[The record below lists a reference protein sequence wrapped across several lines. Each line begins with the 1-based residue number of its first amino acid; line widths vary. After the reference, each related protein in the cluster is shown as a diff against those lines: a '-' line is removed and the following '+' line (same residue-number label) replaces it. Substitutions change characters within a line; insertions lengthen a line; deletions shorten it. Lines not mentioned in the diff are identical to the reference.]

1 MSNQYL
7 NPDDLFDA
15 RPFGFSQAVVCPANG
30 TAYLSGQTA
39 WDKSGKLSSGA
50 DYAAQAVGAKAT
62 DVVRVR
68 VYIVNHTPDKLGV
81 LGKAMADC
89 FGADALPA
97 STVIGV
103 AALALPELLVE
114 IEADVSLPPARL
126 AGSAS
131 PGESPAPRSA
141 SGRRAMTARLPLAVA
156 TNREVGLV
164 REGSGQRNRVTVV
177 GRRHMPRLL
186 AATRPHEWVDAR
198 DSPSV
203 RSGCLPNCRWPG
215 GLRSTWQEE

>member
-50 DYAAQAVGAKAT
+50 DYAAQVPAALANVVRAAQAVGAKAT

-103 AALALPELLVE
+103 AARALPELLVE
-114 IEADVSLPPARL
+114 IEADVSLPPAR
-126 AGSAS
+126 
-131 PGESPAPRSA
+131 
-141 SGRRAMTARLPLAVA
+141 
-156 TNREVGLV
+156 
-164 REGSGQRNRVTVV
+164 
-177 GRRHMPRLL
+177 
-186 AATRPHEWVDAR
+186 
-198 DSPSV
+198 
-203 RSGCLPNCRWPG
+203 
-215 GLRSTWQEE
+215 